1 MEKRFWEGNTMT
13 GIFSQRA
20 WEKVW
25 LYREGFLLGLWITV
39 KTAFFGLLLS
49 LALGILFGLMST
61 SGKKPLRMIGRVYV
75 EFIQNTPVLLQLCFL
90 YYALAFSGHGIG
102 ILATGSIAL
111 GVYHGAYM
119 SEVVRAGIEAIPK
132 GQSEAAQS
140 QGFGYMERMYYI
152 ILPQSIKVILPP
164 MVNQVVNLIKNTSCL
179 YIIGGTDLI
188 SVTYSFVTGENTGG
202 AYGPAY
208 LISGLLFFAVCFPLS
223 TLAGKWEQS
232 LKNRDV
238 RTAVDPANSEPSK
251 EVGA

>member
-1 MEKRFWEGNTMT
+1 MEKLFWEGSNMT

-25 LYREGFLLGLWITV
+25 LYREGFLLGLWTTI
-39 KTAFFGLLLS
+39 KTAFFSLLLA
-49 LALGILFGLMST
+49 LALGILFVLMST

-111 GVYHGAYM
+111 GIYHGAYM

-152 ILPQSIKVILPP
+152 ILPQSIRTCIHNRMMQAGQGIFPP
-164 MVNQVVNLIKNTSCL
+164 CKAKKRSNTWC
-179 YIIGGTDLI
+179 I
-188 SVTYSFVTGENTGG
+188 
-202 AYGPAY
+202 AR
-208 LISGLLFFAVCFPLS
+208 FFNA
-223 TLAGKWEQS
+223 AGREKTWP
-232 LKNRDV
+232 DGV
-238 RTAVDPANSEPSK
+238 RRL
-251 EVGA
+251 